1 MGACEER
8 LDPVSCRLD
17 VVVTLLDRQGQVGLT
32 ALVIALISAAV
43 ATVLAVAAL
52 RASARRIGWPGR
64 TWTSSAGPSGRRLVD
79 ALEAYRA
86 SRAKDMGLGQRSG
99 IRHYLPLARGIIAE
113 IDEPNAEVLTDWLTT
128 AIDTIIDDPDEA
140 ERRSDRHRLRMEFP
154 PVAASWLSHP
164 ERFRPEPF
172 LRGSEHHARVRGAG
186 DGLGVIDDSDGING
200 KGPLHR
206 LRRHVGPCGGD
217 DGNRTRTISLED

>member
-17 VVVTLLDRQGQVGLT
+17 VVVTLLERQGQVGLT
-32 ALVIALISAAV
+32 ALVVALISAAV

-52 RASARRIGWPGR
+52 RASSAANRLATQNVDLIRRSER
-64 TWTSSAGPSGRRLVD
+64 RRLVD

-140 ERRSDRHRLRMEFP
+140 ERRSDRHRASCAPRDPVKSAKP
-154 PVAASWLSHP
+154 PCAHGGLCVLVGSRRFSRGGGTAARCCRAPTPRWC
-164 ERFRPEPF
+164 R
-172 LRGSEHHARVRGAG
+172 
-186 DGLGVIDDSDGING
+186 
-200 KGPLHR
+200 
-206 LRRHVGPCGGD
+206 
-217 DGNRTRTISLED
+217 

>member
-17 VVVTLLDRQGQVGLT
+17 VVVTLLERQGQVGLT
-32 ALVIALISAAV
+32 ALVVALISAAV

-52 RASARRIGWPGR
+52 RASSAANRLARQNVELIRR
-64 TWTSSAGPSGRRLVD
+64 SERRRLVD

-86 SRAKDMGLGQRSG
+86 SRAKDMGLGQRSS

-113 IDEPNAEVLTDWLTT
+113 IDEPNAEALTDWLTR
-128 AIDTIIDDPDEA
+128 AIDTIIDEPDEVQ
-140 ERRSDRHRLRMEFP
+140 RRMDRHRLRMEFP

-164 ERFRPEPF
+164 EKFRAQPF
-172 LRGSEHHARVRGAG
+172 LRGPEHQARIREAGGASG
-186 DGLGVIDDSDGING
+186 
-200 KGPLHR
+200 
-206 LRRHVGPCGGD
+206 
-217 DGNRTRTISLED
+217 